1 MPKAYMP
8 QANREHTVAKTR
20 SPVDVDQF
28 LPLTPVAFEILL
40 AVAEEERHGYAIMQD
55 IEDAT
60 DGAMRLNPGTLYRAI
75 GRLVEAGLLEELD
88 AREAPDL
95 DDARRRY
102 YAPTAL
108 GKRVAEAE
116 ARRLATQVAAARAKK
131 LLRRA

>member
-1 MPKAYMP
+1 MAQTP
-8 QANREHTVAKTR
+8 
-20 SPVDVDQF
+20 SPVDIDQY

-40 AVAEEERHGYAIMQD
+40 AVAQEERHGYAIMQD

-60 DGAMRLNPGTLYRAI
+60 DGAMRLTPGTLYRAI
-75 GRLVEAGLLEELD
+75 GRMVDAGFLEESA

-102 YAPTAL
+102 YTPTAL
-108 GKRVAEAE
+108 GRRVAEAE
-116 ARRLATQVAAARAKK
+116 ARRLAAQVAAARAKK

>member
-1 MPKAYMP
+1 M
-8 QANREHTVAKTR
+8 AKTQ
-20 SPVDVDQF
+20 SPVAVDQY

-60 DGAMRLNPGTLYRAI
+60 DGAMQLNPGTLYRAI
-75 GRLVEAGLLEELD
+75 GRLVEAGLLVELD
-88 AREAPDL
+88 AREAPDQE
-95 DDARRRY
+95 DARRRY
-102 YAPTAL
+102 YAPTGL

-116 ARRLATQVAAARAKK
+116 ARRLAAQVAAARAKK